1 MRLLKNKKGS
11 STVLLSMIFVT
22 MMLCISLA
30 VVVVRGLVVKSEC
43 EVFGRVWAKAIL
55 SEYDVHLLED
65 YNIMAYW
72 GNEAEVQKR
81 IDSYIVYS
89 ASNKLDASIDKS
101 SAELAGYE
109 LANPDNFK
117 LALKKSL
124 VSGELDA
131 IANEKEREA
140 RTEENTDEK
149 YESRMIKNSVVLD
162 TLPSQGIGNSIDI
175 DSLISNFKSDGL
187 VESLKSKLVN
197 TGVEFAFVRNYM
209 GNHVTKSASKDGYF
223 CNEWEYIINGKCDDD
238 ANLKTCKT
246 YISAIRNALN
256 LAYLYKDPEKRAI
269 IMAVAECL
277 TPGAAGT
284 LTQAAVAEAW
294 ALIETKKD
302 VDTLMDNGR
311 VPLMKNADSWQTD
324 LDSVLRSDSIESELT
339 EEGKQ
344 ILNDSINDLEK
355 MEGANTLRKEVKE
368 GQTYD
373 DYLLIMLSLLNDNVR
388 TLRIMDLIQINMKYR
403 YYEDFNMIEYY
414 VGTRFNIKANGKEY
428 EFEDSYK

>member
-1 MRLLKNKKGS
+1 
-11 STVLLSMIFVT
+11 MIFVT

-30 VVVVRGLVVKSEC
+30 IVVARGLVVKSEC
-43 EVFGRVWAKAIL
+43 EVFGRVWSKAIL
-55 SEYDVHLLED
+55 SEYDVHLLDD

-81 IDSYIVYS
+81 IDSYIMYS

-162 TLPSQGIGNSIDI
+162 TLPSQGIGNNIDI
-175 DSLISNFKSDGL
+175 DSLVGNFKSGEL
-187 VESLKSKLVN
+187 VENLKSKLVN
-197 TGVEFAFVRNYM
+197 TGVEYAFVRNYM

-238 ANLKTCKT
+238 ANLKMCKT

-284 LTQAAVAEAW
+284 LTQAVVAETW

-302 VDTLMDNGR
+302 VDTLVDNGR

-388 TLRIMDLIQINMKYR
+388 TLRIMDLVQINMKYR
-403 YYEDFNMIEYY
+403 YYEDFNMMEYF